1 MTQTVLAD
9 TLEVQRVAVAVGA
22 AMVALETQVISA
34 LSLRPISAAV
44 ALAEVGLLLQKMAHL
59 RDSCVAAAQA
69 YASCEAGVPV
79 QVRDLVGT
87 FVPALAAVAVQQ
99 AAVIPGFGR
108 ASVFSKPLGDFSQL
122 APANLQAIL
131 ARLQSTEQPEARL
144 RIEQVATAGGGR
156 EFVVYVPGTRQMSFV
171 PTNNP
176 FNLTSAVTAVGSAG
190 KAASERGVALAMQ
203 QAGIG
208 AMKGDTVTLVGYSQ
222 GATIAANIASTPQK
236 FRVRGLVSIAG
247 PISARPLPSGLK
259 VAALENTTDPV
270 PWLDGSGNP
279 ANHNQVTAHIKT
291 PKGFDGHDLDGYALD
306 AKRIESASQLN
317 GKRIDSGKN
326 GFAAFNR
333 ELQEILKPI
342 AGLPVKGSW
351 YQITQNPWPIP

>member
-22 AMVALETQVISA
+22 AMVALETQVLSA
-34 LSLRPISAAV
+34 LSLRPVSAAV
-44 ALAEVGLLLQKMAHL
+44 AIAEVGLLLQKMAHL
-59 RDSCVAAAQA
+59 RDSCVAAAHA

-79 QVRDLVGT
+79 QVRELVGT
-87 FVPALAAVAVQQ
+87 VVPALAAVAVQQ

-108 ASVFSKPLGDFSQL
+108 ASVFSKSVGEFGQL

-144 RIEQVATAGGGR
+144 RIEQVTTSGPGR

-190 KAASERGVALAMQ
+190 KAASERGVTLAMQ

-270 PWLDGSGNP
+270 PWLDGSANP
-279 ANHNQVTAHIKT
+279 DQSGGALQPVKQVTAHIET
-291 PKGFDGHDLDGYALD
+291 PKGFGGHDLDGYVLD
-306 AKRIESASQLN
+306 AKRIDNSTDSFASF
-317 GKRIDSGKN
+317 K
-326 GFAAFNR
+326 R

-342 AGLPVKGSW
+342 AGLPVQGSW
-351 YQITQNPWPIP
+351 YQITQNPWPKL